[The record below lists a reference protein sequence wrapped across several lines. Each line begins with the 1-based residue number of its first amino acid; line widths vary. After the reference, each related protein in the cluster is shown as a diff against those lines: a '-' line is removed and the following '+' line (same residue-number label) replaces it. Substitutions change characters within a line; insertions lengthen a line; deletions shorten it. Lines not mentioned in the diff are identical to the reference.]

1 MTKTLSA
8 EDRDALA
15 DSLLVDFPDMPDGG
29 DVLVDALLAAAATED
44 DLSVSEWAD
53 RYRMIGAESG
63 SRYPGKWR
71 TSRVPYTRQPMD
83 CLHPDHPARR
93 ITLKWSAQTGKSE
106 IGVNWFGF
114 IVDRAPASILTVL
127 PTDGEAKKY
136 NRVKL
141 QPTIDASPQIRKRVA
156 PENSRDEAAS
166 TTAFKRFAGGFD
178 QITSATSSKGLQM
191 ISVRYLI
198 LDEASGY
205 PLDADGRGS
214 PIDQARARCKSYAD
228 TAKEFMPSTPGMAGE
243 CVVSK
248 AYDEGDKRHFYLP
261 CPHCGTFQVLRYG
274 RMQAPIPETGNKAT
288 FACAGEDC
296 GRSIGQ
302 DSLEWMEE
310 QARWVPTW
318 VAEGDEPVPAV
329 IPPEAI
335 EAHALEPC
343 MGRVAHLQPSWWLW
357 SAYSQMER
365 WTDIWARGQ
374 AAKGD
379 PLKEKAFT
387 QQDLGEPYA
396 PRTDVPDWHNLLAV
410 RAHWPQG
417 TVPRPASALF
427 GFVDVQGNR
436 FEWGVWAFG
445 PGFRAWLID
454 RGIIAHAH
462 GTEEAWRALD
472 AIVARRWLAEGG
484 RELDVI
490 QWGIDTGTYTQAL
503 YDRVS
508 RRPKLLAT
516 KGSNKLDAV
525 PFTLSRAD
533 LRDHHGNPIAGR
545 QINLGHIGNHDLK
558 QSVQDGLRHLVAG
571 PKDGIWPQTTIHLP
585 DWIGEDEL
593 RQLTA
598 EHLIDP
604 SEVNAKGKKRK
615 LAAGGEPRRWFKIDH
630 HQPNEGL
637 DIAVG
642 CRALAWGAGAGQL
655 TLEQWLERAE
665 EAHRAPAPVAAPSTP
680 GAALAAPAEA
690 PAVAPAQAN
699 ADDFEARFARLA
711 AANAQD

>member
-1 MTKTLSA
+1 MKTTLTA
-8 EDRDALA
+8 EELEERSDALRA
-15 DSLLVDFPDMPDGG
+15 DFPDMPHGG
-29 DVLVDALLAAAATED
+29 ETLIEALVEAAVTED
-44 DLSVSEWAD
+44 DLTVSQWAD
-53 RYRMIGAESG
+53 RYRFIGAESG
-63 SRYPGKWR
+63 SRYPGRWR

-83 CLHPDHPARR
+83 CLHPDHPARK

-114 IVDRAPASILTVL
+114 IVDRSPASILTVL

-228 TAKEFMPSTPGMAGE
+228 TAKEFMPSTPGMAGD

-248 AYDEGDKRHFYLP
+248 AYDEGDRRHFYLP
-261 CPHCGTFQVLRYG
+261 CPFCGVFQTLRYT
-274 RMQAPIPETGNKAT
+274 RMQAPTPETDNKAT
-288 FACAGEDC
+288 FACMGEDC

-302 DSLEWMEE
+302 SHLEWMEE
-310 QARWVPTW
+310 RARWVPTW
-318 VAEGDEPVPAV
+318 VEEGAEPVPAV
-329 IPPEAI
+329 IPADAI
-335 EAHALEPC
+335 DGFATEPC
-343 MGRVAHLQPSWWLW
+343 SGRVAHRQPSWALW

-365 WTDIWARGQ
+365 WTDIWQRGEDAR
-374 AAKGD
+374 GD

-396 PRTDVPDWHNLLAV
+396 PKTDVPDWHRLLAV
-410 RAHWPQG
+410 RAHWERG

-445 PGFRAWLID
+445 PGFQAWLVD
-454 RGIIAHAH
+454 RGIVAH
-462 GTEEAWRALD
+462 GHQTEEAWRTLD
-472 AIVARRWLAEGG
+472 ALVARRWTAEGG
-484 RELDVI
+484 SELDVI

-508 RRPKLLAT
+508 RRPRLLAT
-516 KGSNKLDAV
+516 KGANRPDAP
-525 PFTLSRAD
+525 PFTMSRAD
-533 LRDHHGNPIAGR
+533 LRDHRGVIISGR

-558 QSVQDGLRHLVAG
+558 QSVYDGLRHLVAG
-571 PKDGIWPQTTIHLP
+571 REDGIWPQGTIHLP

-598 EHLIDP
+598 EHLVDP
-604 SEVNAKGKKRK
+604 REMNAKGKRPA
-615 LAAGGEPRRWFKIDH
+615 LVAAGDRRRWVKIDH

-655 TLEQWLERAE
+655 THEQWLGRAA
-665 EAHRAPAPVAAPSTP
+665 EAHRPPAPASETSSSAVLPTPVA
-680 GAALAAPAEA
+680 
-690 PAVAPAQAN
+690 VD
-699 ADDFEARFARLA
+699 DDFETRFARLA